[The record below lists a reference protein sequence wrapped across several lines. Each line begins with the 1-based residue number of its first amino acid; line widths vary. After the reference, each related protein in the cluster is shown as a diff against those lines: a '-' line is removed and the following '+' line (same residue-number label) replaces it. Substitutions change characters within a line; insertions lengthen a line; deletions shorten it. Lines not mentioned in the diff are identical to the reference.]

1 MASPSFD
8 SLGLAL
14 GRPRWLRFG
23 DRRFL
28 WLLLAGLAFGWNVA
42 VFWLSNQLETTQVL
56 NLLLWLG
63 IWMALE
69 DQGPSL
75 WPRPSR
81 ASAFGGTLLL
91 VLTVARS
98 SLATNNQ
105 DRFIYL
111 VLPLLAIG
119 LALLNRPPGQWRRF
133 WKPLAIALLLPL
145 SRLITSGFV
154 SALLIPVTAKLTW
167 GLLYALGFRAFLN
180 GVEVQFG
187 SGGVL
192 VASGCSGVEQLIF
205 TVSMVL
211 IFLLVFPLKR
221 LLHIALVI
229 TASIVGAVLVNGVRI
244 ALLAYCTSWPDKA
257 GMPAFTFLHDS
268 YGSLLFSLVAV
279 SIVGWIYLKLLD
291 RELAA

>member
-1 MASPSFD
+1 MASLNFE
-8 SLGLAL
+8 SLGLVL
-14 GRPRWLRFG
+14 SRPRWLRFG

-28 WLLLAGLAFGWNVA
+28 WLLLAGLAFAWNVSL
-42 VFWLSNQLETTQVL
+42 FGLSHQLETTQVL

-69 DQGPSL
+69 DQSPSL
-75 WPRPSR
+75 WPRPSK

-98 SLATNNQ
+98 SLTTNNQ
-105 DRFIYL
+105 DRFVYL
-111 VLPLLAIG
+111 VLPLLALG
-119 LALLNRPPGQWRRF
+119 LALLNRPLGQWRRF
-133 WKPLAIALLLPL
+133 WKALVIALLLPL
-145 SRLITSGFV
+145 SRLITNGV
-154 SALLIPVTAKLTW
+154 LPALLVPVTAKLAW
-167 GLLYALGFRAFLN
+167 ALLYALGFRAFLD
-180 GVEVQFG
+180 GAEVQLG

-192 VASGCSGVEQLIF
+192 VFGACAGIEQLIF
-205 TVSMVL
+205 TVSVVV
-211 IFLLVFPLKR
+211 IFLLVFPLER

-229 TASIVGAVLVNGVRI
+229 AASIVGAVLVNGVRI

>member
-23 DRRFL
+23 DRRVL
-28 WLLLAGLAFGWNVA
+28 WLLLSGLAFGWNVA
-42 VFWLSNQLETTQVL
+42 VFWLSNQIETTQVL

-145 SRLITSGFV
+145 SRLITNG
-154 SALLIPVTAKLTW
+154 ALPGLLVPVTAKLTW
-167 GLLYALGFRAFLN
+167 VLLHALGFRAFLD
-180 GVEVQFG
+180 GAEVQLG

-192 VASGCSGVEQLIF
+192 VFGACAGIEQLIF
-205 TVSMVL
+205 TVSVVV
-211 IFLLVFPLKR
+211 IFLLLFPLER

-244 ALLAYCTSWPDKA
+244 ALLAYCTSWPAKA

>member
-1 MASPSFD
+1 MALPSFK
-8 SLGLAL
+8 SLGQLVS
-14 GRPRWLRFG
+14 RPRWLRFG

-42 VFWLSNQLETTQVL
+42 VFGLSHQLETNQVL

-98 SLATNNQ
+98 SLTTNTQ

-145 SRLITSGFV
+145 SRLITNG
-154 SALLIPVTAKLTW
+154 ALPGLLVPVTAKLTW
-167 GLLYALGFRAFLN
+167 VLLHALGFRAFLD
-180 GVEVQFG
+180 GAEVQLG

-192 VASGCSGVEQLIF
+192 VFGACAGIEQLIF
-205 TVSMVL
+205 TVSVVV
-211 IFLLVFPLKR
+211 IFLLLFPLER
-221 LLHIALVI
+221 LLHIVLVI